1 MPDRLPDGG
10 NGPATG
16 PAATSAD
23 RRSERWLGIRPGGRR
38 SAPAGRRRRWRVPMW
53 RRGADRFQH
62 PAQVIAGG
70 FAAAIALGTA
80 LLMLPAASRSGASP
94 PLIDALFTATSAVCV
109 TGLVV
114 VDTAGHWSAFGQ
126 LVIMGLIQIGGLGIM
141 TLATL
146 FTVLLSRRLGLR
158 ARFLAQAET
167 KTLSLRDVRRVVRN
181 IVLFSLAS
189 EFVVAVVLTVRFAV
203 GYDYPWGR
211 AAYHGV
217 FHAVSAFNNAGFA
230 LYADSLMRFV
240 ADPWITTT
248 VALAVVVGGLGF
260 PVVFELLRCWHRP
273 RLWSV
278 LTRITVVLTA
288 SLLTLGT
295 IVFTLVELRNPA
307 TFGPLDGVHKVLAGF
322 FASVMT
328 RTAGFNSVDIAAM
341 RPESLL
347 LSDILMFIGGGSAGT
362 AGGVKVTTVG
372 LLAFVLWAEMRGE
385 TRVNV
390 GSRRVPEGNQR
401 QALAV
406 LLLSLG
412 AVAVAT
418 FTLLAMTRYPLDQ
431 VLFEVVSAFGTVGLS
446 TGITAGL
453 PPAADVLLI
462 VLMFMGRIGP
472 LTVASALAL
481 RERGR
486 RYELPEERIIVG

>member
-1 MPDRLPDGG
+1 MPNRLPDGG
-10 NGPATG
+10 NRP
-16 PAATSAD
+16 TSG
-23 RRSERWLGIRPGGRR
+23 RRPGQ
-38 SAPAGRRRRWRVPMW
+38 PAGARRTAGHDRWRRPMW
-53 RRGADRFQH
+53 RRGADRLHH

-70 FAAAIALGTA
+70 FAAAVLIGTA
-80 LLMLPAASRSGASP
+80 LLMLPVATRDGTSP
-94 PLIDALFTATSAVCV
+94 PLVDAAFTATSAVCV

-114 VDTAGHWSAFGQ
+114 VDTAGYWSTFGQ
-126 LVIMGLIQIGGLGIM
+126 LVILGLIQVGGLGIM

-146 FTVLLSRRLGLR
+146 LTVLLSRRLGLR

-167 KTLSLRDVRRVVRN
+167 KALSVRDVRRVVRN
-181 IVLFSLAS
+181 IVLFSLVVEAA
-189 EFVVAVVLTVRFAV
+189 VAVVLTARFAL
-203 GYDYPWGR
+203 GYDYAWGR
-211 AAYHGV
+211 AAYHGI

-230 LYADSLMRFV
+230 LYADSLIGFV
-240 ADPWITTT
+240 ADPWIMITIA
-248 VALAVVVGGLGF
+248 VAVIVGGLGF
-260 PVVFELLRCWHRP
+260 PVVFELLRSWREP
-273 RLWSV
+273 RCWSV
-278 LTRITVVLTA
+278 LTRITVVLTV
-288 SLLTLGT
+288 SLLVLGT
-295 IVFTLVELRNPA
+295 VVFTLVELRNPA
-307 TFGPLDGVHKVLAGF
+307 TFGPLSAPEKLLAGF

-328 RTAGFNSVDIAAM
+328 RTAGFNSVDIAGM

-385 TRVNV
+385 TQVNV
-390 GSRRVPEGNQR
+390 GARRVPAGNQR

-406 LLLSLG
+406 LLLALG

-418 FTLLAMTRYPLDQ
+418 FALLAMTRYTLDQ
-431 VLFEVVSAFGTVGLS
+431 VLFEVVSAFATVGLS

-453 PPAADVLLI
+453 PPAADLLLI
-462 VLMFMGRIGP
+462 GLMFMGRIGP

-481 RERGR
+481 RERSR

>member
-1 MPDRLPDGG
+1 
-10 NGPATG
+10 
-16 PAATSAD
+16 
-23 RRSERWLGIRPGGRR
+23 
-38 SAPAGRRRRWRVPMW
+38 MW

-70 FAAAIALGTA
+70 FATAILAGAA
-80 LLMLPAASRSGASP
+80 LLMVPAASRSGESAS
-94 PLIDALFTATSAVCV
+94 LVDTLFTATSAVCV

-114 VDTAGHWSAFGQ
+114 VDTAGHWSTFGQ
-126 LVIMGLIQIGGLGIM
+126 LVILALIQIGGLGIM

-146 FTVLLSRRLGLR
+146 LTVLLSRRLGLR

-167 KTLSLRDVRRVVRN
+167 KSLSLRDVRRVVRN

-189 EFVVAVVLTVRFAV
+189 EVAVAVVLTARFAL
-203 GYDYPWGR
+203 GHDYPVGR
-211 AAYHGV
+211 AMYHGV

-230 LYADSLMRFV
+230 LYPDSLMRF
-240 ADPWITTT
+240 ADDPWIIVT
-248 VALAVVVGGLGF
+248 VAVAVIVGGLGF
-260 PVVFELLRCWHRP
+260 PVVFELLRSWRRP
-273 RLWSV
+273 GTWSV

-288 SLLTLGT
+288 SLLVLGT
-295 IVFTLVELRNPA
+295 VVFTLVEFRNPA
-307 TFGPLDGVHKVLAGF
+307 TFGRLDGAHKVLAGF

-328 RTAGFNSVDIAAM
+328 RTAGFNSVDIAGM

-347 LSDILMFIGGGSAGT
+347 LSDILMFVGGGSAGT

-372 LLAFVLWAEMRGE
+372 LLAFMLWAEMRGE
-385 TRVNV
+385 TQVNI
-390 GSRRVPEGNQR
+390 GARRVPENNQR

-406 LLLSLG
+406 LLLALA

-418 FTLLAMTRYPLDQ
+418 FTLLGMTRYTLDQ

-453 PPAADVLLI
+453 PPAADLLLI
-462 VLMFMGRIGP
+462 ILMFMGRIGP

-481 RERGR
+481 RERIR
-486 RYELPEERIIVG
+486 RYELPEERTIVG